1 MVSVYYQSSTEM
13 RCTACPGEEACR
25 RVMYE
30 GFLGCTPYSLC
41 NIYFPTQAIIEWKSK
56 VKAVNL
62 EVRTGEKILCMI
74 MHLSSNFL
82 LTNKISTGTTN
93 FCMIPPARKTSDF
106 VGFVSLIRGDIQP
119 GSALHRHLGLGALQQ
134 KPPSVQILN
143 WDRSCLG
150 IKDKSIIEIEIIR
163 C

>member
-1 MVSVYYQSSTEM
+1 
-13 RCTACPGEEACR
+13 
-25 RVMYE
+25 
-30 GFLGCTPYSLC
+30 
-41 NIYFPTQAIIEWKSK
+41 
-56 VKAVNL
+56 
-62 EVRTGEKILCMI
+62 MI
-74 MHLSSNFL
+74 MYLSSNFL

-93 FCMIPPARKTSDF
+93 FCMIPPARKTLDF
-106 VGFVSLIRGDIQP
+106 VGFVSLVGGDIQP

-150 IKDKSIIEIEIIR
+150 IKDKSIIEIIR